1 MRAIV
6 QERYGPPEQ
15 ALRLKEID
23 RPAPGP
29 RDVLVRVRASTV
41 NTPDWAAVTGVPY
54 LLRLQTGLRP
64 PADAVRGS
72 DLAGIVEAVGPEVT
86 DLRPGDE
93 VFGSVW
99 ADGFPVNGTFAE
111 YAVAP
116 ADRLV
121 PKPPGIGFEAAA
133 AAVMSGL
140 TALCAMRDTAEVKEG
155 TRVLVNGASGGVG
168 TFAVQIAAH
177 CGAEVTGVCGP
188 DNVDLV
194 RKLGA
199 RQVVDYTRA
208 DFTEARERYD
218 VILDNVLNHPPSR
231 TARALAP
238 GGVLIPNSLGN
249 SGGLF
254 AGLGRMAR
262 AKLLGAAGRA
272 DVRFSPCTVDREHL
286 TDLADLL
293 VSGAVTTVIDRTYPL
308 AETAAAVAHML
319 GHHARGNIAIAV
331 PA

>member
-23 RPAPGP
+23 RPAPGR

-54 LLRLQTGLRP
+54 LLRLQAGLRP

-72 DLAGIVEAVGPEVT
+72 DLAGIVEAVGSEVT

-140 TALCAMRDTAEVKEG
+140 TALCAMRDIAGVKEG

-249 SGGLF
+249 TGGLF

-262 AKLLGAAGRA
+262 ARLLGAAGRA
-272 DVRFSPCTVDREHL
+272 DVRFSPCIVDREHL

-293 VSGAVTTVIDRTYPL
+293 ASGAVTTVIDRTYPL